1 MRRTNE
7 KAFYTLGL
15 LVISLLIYHTLI
27 ITGAVSA
34 ENVWLGRLQNNEEIL
49 KHELASI
56 SLLLFVLMF
65 MILNL
70 ANRANFISKYI
81 YLLYSVILFMNGI
94 ANFFAQSKFELFV
107 FTPLAFFM
115 SYLFFKISKGK

>member
-15 LVISLLIYHTLI
+15 LVFSLLIYHTLI
-27 ITGAVSA
+27 ITGVVSA
-34 ENVWLGRLQNNEEIL
+34 ENVWLGRLETGEDIL

-56 SLLLFVLMF
+56 FLLLFVLMF
-65 MILNL
+65 MIFNTINK
-70 ANRANFISKYI
+70 ANHISKYI
-81 YLLYSVILFMNGI
+81 YLLYAVILFLNGI
-94 ANFFAQSKFELFV
+94 ANFFAQSKFELFI

-115 SYLFFKISKGK
+115 SYLFFKISKDK